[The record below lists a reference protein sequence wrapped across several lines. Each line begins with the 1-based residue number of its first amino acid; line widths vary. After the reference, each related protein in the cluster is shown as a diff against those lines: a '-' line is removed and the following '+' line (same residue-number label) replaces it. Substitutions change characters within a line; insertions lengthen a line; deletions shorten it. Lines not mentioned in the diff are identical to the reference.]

1 MEVSSGPG
9 GVGTGRGASGGGMR
23 GPGMAN
29 DTQALD
35 DLNSNISLDLSNILD
50 HYFVLYE

>member
-9 GVGTGRGASGGGMR
+9 GVGTGRGAGGGGMR

-35 DLNSNISLDLSNILD
+35 DLNLNISLDLSNILD

>member
-9 GVGTGRGASGGGMR
+9 GVGTGRGAGGGGMR

-29 DTQALD
+29 DTQSLD